1 MKAISS
7 IIAPIAALLLATSG
21 AALAAESP
29 APGPLDPRIRTVRF
43 EEDQVVQL
51 TGFLGYQMMLEFGAG
66 ERIENV
72 SVGDALGWQITP
84 NKKADLLF
92 LKPLEHSSP
101 TNMTVVTNRRRYAFE
116 LQPAGPE
123 ASLADVAYVVRF
135 TYPQDAQA
143 AAPPPAPDAPPAQAR
158 NASYA
163 YTGAR
168 ETLPG
173 EVFDDGASTYFSF
186 LQGASL
192 PAIFVVGT
200 DGEALANYMVRG
212 RYIVVDQVA
221 AHWVLRSGKA
231 MTTVINTAY
240 QSPLAG
246 ADAPRPAD
254 RKTAK
259 LARAAIRSGERP

>member
-1 MKAISS
+1 MKSLS
-7 IIAPIAALLLATSG
+7 IALVLAMTAPC
-21 AALAAESP
+21 AALAAETP
-29 APGPLDPRIRTVRF
+29 TPGMLDARIRTVRYDA
-43 EEDQVVQL
+43 DQVIQL
-51 TGFLGYQMMLEFGAG
+51 KGFFGYQMMLEFGPD

-92 LKPLEHSSP
+92 LKPVDRSSA
-101 TNMTVVTNRRRYAFE
+101 TNMTVVTNRRRYAFD
-116 LQPAGPE
+116 LVVAGPK
-123 ASLADVAYVVRF
+123 ASLREMAYVVRF
-135 TYPQDAQA
+135 RYPPDPA
-143 AAPPPAPDAPPAQAR
+143 ATAHAPPPAPDAPPPETWNQ
-158 NASYA
+158 SYS
-163 YTGAR
+163 YTGGR
-168 ETLPG
+168 EALPSK
-173 EVFDDGASTYFSF
+173 VFDAEGSTYFSF
-186 LQGASL
+186 PEGASL

-212 RYIVVDQVA
+212 PYLVVDQVA

-231 MTTVINTAY
+231 MTTVINNGY
-240 QSPLAG
+240 RSPLAG

>member
-1 MKAISS
+1 MKSLALALALTLT
-7 IIAPIAALLLATSG
+7 APC
-21 AALAAESP
+21 AALAAATP
-29 APGPLDPRIRTVRF
+29 TPGPLDARIRTVRYDP
-43 EEDQVVQL
+43 DQVIQL
-51 TGFLGYQMMLEFGAG
+51 KGFFGYQMMLEFGPD

-92 LKPLEHSSP
+92 LKPVDRSSA

-116 LQPAGPE
+116 LVVAGPK
-123 ASLADVAYVVRF
+123 ASMAEMAYVVRF
-135 TYPQDAQA
+135 RYPQDAPTTVVTV
-143 AAPPPAPDAPPAQAR
+143 AAPEPDAPPPETW
-158 NASYA
+158 NLSYS

-168 ETLPG
+168 ETLPAK
-173 EVFDDGASTYFSF
+173 VFDDGASTYFSF
-186 LQGASL
+186 PQGASL

-212 RYIVVDQVA
+212 RYLVVDQVA

-231 MTTVINTAY
+231 MTTVINTGY
-240 QSPLAG
+240 RSPLLG
-246 ADAPRPAD
+246 ADAPKPAD

-259 LARAAIRSGERP
+259 LARAAIRSGDRP